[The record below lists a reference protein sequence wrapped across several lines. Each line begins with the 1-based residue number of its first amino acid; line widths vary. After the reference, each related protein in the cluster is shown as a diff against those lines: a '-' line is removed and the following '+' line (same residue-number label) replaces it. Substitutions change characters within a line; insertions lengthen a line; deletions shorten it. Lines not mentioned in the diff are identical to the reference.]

1 MAQEADIFRGN
12 RGGKRA
18 PCLEICNQNR
28 FLRAEKLCGLGHEV
42 DAAQDNDLGVSPG
55 CLTGEGQR
63 VASDPR
69 RRGISPGSGVVAVS

>member
-1 MAQEADIFRGN
+1 
-12 RGGKRA
+12 
-18 PCLEICNQNR
+18 
-28 FLRAEKLCGLGHEV
+28 V